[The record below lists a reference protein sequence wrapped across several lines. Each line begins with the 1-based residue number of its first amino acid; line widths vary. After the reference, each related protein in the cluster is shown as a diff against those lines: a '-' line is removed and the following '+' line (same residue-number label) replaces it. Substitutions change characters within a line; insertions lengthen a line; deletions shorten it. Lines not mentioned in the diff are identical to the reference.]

1 MGSLLLEYCGPLN
14 ECPTVVPAPRSR
26 SFKTNRHSF
35 AFGEVPMG
43 EHLTLSIL
51 GWIVGGLVGVLFAL
65 NALALA
71 G

>member
-1 MGSLLLEYCGPLN
+1 
-14 ECPTVVPAPRSR
+14 
-26 SFKTNRHSF
+26 
-35 AFGEVPMG
+35 MG

-51 GWIVGGLVGVLFAL
+51 GWGIGGLVGVLFAL

>member
-1 MGSLLLEYCGPLN
+1 MGRLLLEYCGPLN
-14 ECPTVVPAPRSR
+14 ECPTEVAAPRSQT
-26 SFKTNRHSF
+26 FKTNRYVF
-35 AFGEVPMG
+35 AFREVSMD

-51 GWIVGGLVGVLFAL
+51 GWSVGGLVGVLFAL

>member
-1 MGSLLLEYCGPLN
+1 
-14 ECPTVVPAPRSR
+14 
-26 SFKTNRHSF
+26 
-35 AFGEVPMG
+35 MG

>member
-1 MGSLLLEYCGPLN
+1 
-14 ECPTVVPAPRSR
+14 
-26 SFKTNRHSF
+26 
-35 AFGEVPMG
+35 MG

-51 GWIVGGLVGVLFAL
+51 GWSIGGLIGVLFAL

>member
-1 MGSLLLEYCGPLN
+1 MS
-14 ECPTVVPAPRSR
+14 
-26 SFKTNRHSF
+26 
-35 AFGEVPMG
+35 

-51 GWIVGGLVGVLFAL
+51 GWSIGGLLGVLFAL

>member
-1 MGSLLLEYCGPLN
+1 MASLLLEYCGPLN
-14 ECPTVVPAPRSR
+14 ECPTVAAAPRSQ

-35 AFGEVPMG
+35 AFGEVP
-43 EHLTLSIL
+43 LSIL
-51 GWIVGGLVGVLFAL
+51 GWSIGGLGGVLFAL

>member
-1 MGSLLLEYCGPLN
+1 
-14 ECPTVVPAPRSR
+14 
-26 SFKTNRHSF
+26 
-35 AFGEVPMG
+35 MG

-51 GWIVGGLVGVLFAL
+51 GWSIGGLVGVLFAL